1 MNNKRKCKN
10 RDYEALR
17 HEKEYYKALEYEK
30 EVEREKLRRLRQDLY
45 ILRMSRLPV
54 LHDESNND
62 DDSLFRKAYNDFMEE
77 RGDIC

>member
-1 MNNKRKCKN
+1 MNNKRKYKN

-17 HEKEYYKALEYEK
+17 HEKEI
-30 EVEREKLRRLRQDLY
+30 EREELRRLRKELY
-45 ILRMSRLPV
+45 ILKMSRLPV

-62 DDSLFRKAYNDFMEE
+62 DDSLFRKAYNDFMKE

>member
-1 MNNKRKCKN
+1 MNNKRKHK
-10 RDYEALR
+10 RIDYEVLK

-30 EVEREKLRRLRQDLY
+30 EIAREELRRLREELY
-45 ILRMSRLPV
+45 TLKMSRLPV
-54 LHDESNND
+54 LYDKSDND